1 MRATFKNVL
10 QQEQHRHKPRLIL
23 KIRTHHVCSPLFA
36 ALAALSCCCSGPPPA
51 PLLRLH
57 LLLLPPLMRQPLLLS
72 ITLHRARQQRA
83 CEYCRACVCVC
94 VNQKCVR
101 IHVQHSRNT
110 KVFSAQGQNCRLQV
124 NLANVVFYSYLATI
138 ITFCVAGR
146 DQHIRR
152 YVSTVWSPVIHL

>member
-72 ITLHRARQQRA
+72 ITLHRARQQRV
-83 CEYCRACVCVC
+83 CEYCRACVCESKVC
-94 VNQKCVR
+94 ADSRTTQPQHKGVQCPGPKLPAPSKLGKC
-101 IHVQHSRNT
+101 SFLLL
-110 KVFSAQGQNCRLQV
+110 FSNHHHILC
-124 NLANVVFYSYLATI
+124 
-138 ITFCVAGR
+138 GR
-146 DQHIRR
+146 KGPT
-152 YVSTVWSPVIHL
+152 Y